1 MLTGTTECKQLLLLS
16 LKPIRCIYQFFVIVF
31 QGVQTDLDK
40 YVQSDDGYFSWSVLN
55 YTELENATFYVVNMT
70 SQKWFDGKALH
81 CMADR

>member
-1 MLTGTTECKQLLLLS
+1 ML
-16 LKPIRCIYQFFVIVF
+16 YQVFVIVF

-81 CMADR
+81 CMTDR